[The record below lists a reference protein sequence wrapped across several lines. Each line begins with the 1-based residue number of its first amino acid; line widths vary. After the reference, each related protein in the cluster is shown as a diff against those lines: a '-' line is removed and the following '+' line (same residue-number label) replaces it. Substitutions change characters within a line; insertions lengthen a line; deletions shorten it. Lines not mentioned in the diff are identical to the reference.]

1 MNRNPYEVLG
11 VALNATDDAIKDAYR
26 ALARQYHPDRYASDD
41 PARAAAEDKMREIND
56 AYDEIVRM
64 RAASGGFNNSPFS
77 GVRACLS
84 RGDYAEAERELD
96 LCPPDTRNAEWH
108 FLKSVCLDRR
118 GQTGDAMQELNTACA
133 MDSGNEE
140 YAKSRDIYR
149 ERAGGYG
156 AAYRTDTYGAQR
168 SGANSFCNC
177 CTNLIIADCCC
188 ECLGGDLIPCI

>member
-11 VALNATDDAIKDAYR
+11 VAPNATDDAIKDAYR
-26 ALARQYHPDRYASDD
+26 ALARQYHPDRYASND

-133 MDSGNEE
+133 MDPGNEE